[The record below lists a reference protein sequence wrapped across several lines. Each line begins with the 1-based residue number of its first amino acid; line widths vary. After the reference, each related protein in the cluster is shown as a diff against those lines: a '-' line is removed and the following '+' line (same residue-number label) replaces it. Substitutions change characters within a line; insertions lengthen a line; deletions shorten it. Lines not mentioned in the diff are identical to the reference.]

1 MGCGCGLLKV
11 MLKVRG
17 PGHAY
22 AQPRPWPA
30 QTTEG
35 DVAGVLF
42 GYGGGGVV
50 ATAVGL
56 ENQGLRWVAKAVG
69 GAGSAPGGVHVLC
82 LLVDVRVLCV
92 LLLLVAARVNQ

>member
-1 MGCGCGLLKV
+1 MGGGWAAAVVFSKSCSK
-11 MLKVRG
+11 
-17 PGHAY
+17 PEGHAY

-50 ATAVGL
+50 ATAVGS

-69 GAGSAPGGVHVLC
+69 GAGSAPGGVHV
-82 LLVDVRVLCV
+82 VDV
-92 LLLLVAARVNQ
+92 